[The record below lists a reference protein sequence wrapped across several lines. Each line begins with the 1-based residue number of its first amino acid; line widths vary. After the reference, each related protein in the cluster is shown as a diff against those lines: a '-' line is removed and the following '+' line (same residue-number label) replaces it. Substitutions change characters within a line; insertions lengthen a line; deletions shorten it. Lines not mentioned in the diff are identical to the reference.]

1 MANGRW
7 EVAPQVDGVD
17 SVDGVEAE
25 AANGRVVYRVNKVK
39 RILRPS
45 RETISRAKLRDQ
57 ATRQTHGSARAS
69 AQHGLRIH
77 HRQYLR

>member
-25 AANGRVVYRVNKVK
+25 GANGRVVYRVKKVK
-39 RILRPS
+39 THRSAEPCDHFS
-45 RETISRAKLRDQ
+45 S
-57 ATRQTHGSARAS
+57 QT
-69 AQHGLRIH
+69 
-77 HRQYLR
+77 